1 MPELAAAA
9 AVPTPLIPAPT
20 GILLLPRGSARA
32 SARAVTL
39 IAAALAVLGLVM
51 LLTVSTG
58 PETPANDPYRFVRRQ
73 LASLAGAAVLAVVFS
88 RIDYRALARHA
99 WWILGVFWALLVV
112 ALAMPQQLGAHRW
125 IPVGELGQIQPSE
138 FAKLA
143 LILWTAGFAARR
155 GERLS
160 TFWGGFAPGMGIV
173 GLTAGLVIVE
183 PDNGTALFL
192 AAVGGTVLLV
202 NGLRMKHLLPFI
214 LAGIPAAFIC
224 MSSLHKYVDERFK
237 SFQGGFDDK
246 IGQIQQAL
254 IAIGSGGVFG
264 LGLGCGRAQLGHVPK
279 IYNDFMLAAIG
290 QQLGFA
296 GSALVVVAFVFL
308 FLHGLRIASHAS
320 DQVGFSIA
328 FGVSFMIAL
337 QAAINVAVAT
347 DTVPPKGINLPFLSC
362 GGSSLLGL
370 GIGLGLLH
378 SVARHAGRAEEG
390 RTA

>member
-1 MPELAAAA
+1 MPELVIPA
-9 AVPTPLIPAPT
+9 IPAPGVSSS

-32 SARAVTL
+32 SARAITL
-39 IAAALAVLGLVM
+39 IAAALSVLGLVM

-58 PETPANDPYRFVRRQ
+58 PETPASDPYRFVRRQ
-73 LASLAGAAVLAVVFS
+73 LASLLGAAALAMVFA

-99 WWILGVFWALLVV
+99 WWILGAFWALLLL
-112 ALAMPQQLGAHRW
+112 ALAMPRQLGAHRW
-125 IPVGELGQIQPSE
+125 IPIGELGQLQPSE
-138 FAKLA
+138 FAKIA
-143 LILWTAGFAARR
+143 LILWCAGFAARR
-155 GERLS
+155 GERLA
-160 TFWGGFAPGMGIV
+160 TFWGGFVPGIGV
-173 GLTAGLVIVE
+173 VAVTAGLVIIE

-202 NGLRMKHLLPFI
+202 NGLRMKHLLPLI
-214 LAGIPAAFIC
+214 LAGIPAALIC
-224 MSSLHKYVDERFK
+224 MSTLHRYVDERFK

-279 IYNDFMLAAIG
+279 IYNDFILAAIG

-296 GSALVVVAFVFL
+296 GAALVVVAFVFL
-308 FLHGLRIASHAS
+308 FLHGVRIAAHAA
-320 DQVGFSIA
+320 DQTGFTIA
-328 FGVSFMIAL
+328 FGVAFMIAL

-347 DTVPPKGINLPFLSC
+347 DTAPPKGINLPFLSC

-370 GIGLGLLH
+370 GIALGLLH
-378 SVARHAGRAEEG
+378 SVARRAGTPQEG
-390 RTA
+390 SPA